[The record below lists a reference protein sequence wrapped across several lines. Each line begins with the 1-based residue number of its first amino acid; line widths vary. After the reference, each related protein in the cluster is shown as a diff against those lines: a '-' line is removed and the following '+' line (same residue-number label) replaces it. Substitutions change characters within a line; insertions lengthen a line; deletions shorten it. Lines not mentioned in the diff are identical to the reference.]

1 MQGRILIEIVIVK
14 DVITNIGNLYMEGGL
29 RLQETGVD
37 NLAYRGDANA
47 GEEEDARG
55 EKKRNDGR
63 RVLEEDDGLD
73 QSELQEVDVSLQ

>member
-37 NLAYRGDANA
+37 NLAYRGDVNA